1 MPTGLRLPIT
11 PIYRST
17 REDQYNQACM
27 GLQKTNSSSVIPLCH
42 VSAEVW
48 IHSYAADVTLTQI
61 YINQESN
68 PIEAIYV
75 FPIEENAA
83 IYEFTATIDDRLIT
97 AEVKE
102 KREAEA
108 QYTHAIQQGQTAVLL
123 RQSERTFD
131 TFRINVGALPP
142 GKECKVKIRYVTEL
156 DLIDGSSIRFVVPT
170 TIAPRY
176 DPRFGT
182 SQWND
187 ETQAQYVQN
196 SPYSMSFRA
205 HVDRGEYC
213 QINEVVNMSHPLNV
227 SVSLQTIDVSSE
239 GIALD
244 RDIILYIDLPQSPCP
259 VRVAAEQYDND
270 SKLAI
275 LTALSPGQSN
285 FDSILNAQNP
295 ITATTEFIFIDFRVL
310 FNDVIMTTVYDEQ
323 TAKQAEDLAR
333 SMRADLGGTEL
344 LRPLQY
350 LKDRPPGSG
359 RSRQVI
365 ELCRLMSSTTRI
377 FSFGLGHSPSR
388 SLVKGLARATN
399 GHFIFI
405 PPSSRVDTYV
415 GTQIQ
420 RALQPSF
427 VNCRLQ
433 WFGLW
438 PSGSQAPRT
447 IPPGSLNRIEVRKG
461 NTIRRLAA
469 KALMQELQHRGS
481 EEHVYDGRIV
491 KQRIIDLSLTHQI
504 LSPYTAFV
512 GVETTRSNTSTPAPV
527 RYVPI
532 QISTDGEHLSSQNR
546 YPTTQSPQFI
556 PPMEA
561 RLPPIV
567 SPPIY
572 AYQERMP
579 QALVSGYTGAKG
591 RPRVAENR
599 SNEDITRSYQ
609 GFMEEINANTPVL
622 QSTTQSSSVS
632 TSTMFDSTTYDNK
645 P

>member
-17 REDQYNQACM
+17 RDDQYYQACM
-27 GLQKTNSSSVIPLCH
+27 GLQKTNSSSVVPLRH

-75 FPIEENAA
+75 FPIE
-83 IYEFTATIDDRLIT
+83 
-97 AEVKE
+97 
-102 KREAEA
+102 
-108 QYTHAIQQGQTAVLL
+108 
-123 RQSERTFD
+123 
-131 TFRINVGALPP
+131 INVGALPP

-285 FDSILNAQNP
+285 FVSILNAQNP
-295 ITATTEFIFIDFRVL
+295 ITATTEFIFIVDCSYSMDDENRIALARDAMFLFVRSLPMGAYFNIIRFGSDFRVL
-310 FNDVIMTTVYDEQ
+310 FNDVIMTTLYDEK
-323 TAKQAEDLAR
+323 TAKQAEDLAH
-333 SMRADLGGTEL
+333 SMLADLGGTEL

-350 LKDRPPGSG
+350 LKDRPPASG
-359 RSRQVI
+359 RSRQVF
-365 ELCRLMSSTTRI
+365 LL
-377 FSFGLGHSPSR
+377 
-388 SLVKGLARATN
+388 
-399 GHFIFI
+399 
-405 PPSSRVDTYV
+405 
-415 GTQIQ
+415 
-420 RALQPSF
+420 
-427 VNCRLQ
+427 
-433 WFGLW
+433 
-438 PSGSQAPRT
+438 
-447 IPPGSLNRIEVRKG
+447 
-461 NTIRRLAA
+461 
-469 KALMQELQHRGS
+469 
-481 EEHVYDGRIV
+481 
-491 KQRIIDLSLTHQI
+491 
-504 LSPYTAFV
+504 
-512 GVETTRSNTSTPAPV
+512 
-527 RYVPI
+527 
-532 QISTDGEHLSSQNR
+532 TDGE
-546 YPTTQSPQFI
+546 I
-556 PPMEA
+556 
-561 RLPPIV
+561 
-567 SPPIY
+567 
-572 AYQERMP
+572 
-579 QALVSGYTGAKG
+579 
-591 RPRVAENR
+591 
-599 SNEDITRSYQ
+599 
-609 GFMEEINANTPVL
+609 ANTDEVNN
-622 QSTTQSSSVS
+622 T
-632 TSTMFDSTTYDNK
+632 
-645 P
+645 

>member
-1 MPTGLRLPIT
+1 
-11 PIYRST
+11 
-17 REDQYNQACM
+17 
-27 GLQKTNSSSVIPLCH
+27 
-42 VSAEVW
+42 
-48 IHSYAADVTLTQI
+48 
-61 YINQESN
+61 
-68 PIEAIYV
+68 
-75 FPIEENAA
+75 
-83 IYEFTATIDDRLIT
+83 
-97 AEVKE
+97 
-102 KREAEA
+102 
-108 QYTHAIQQGQTAVLL
+108 
-123 RQSERTFD
+123 
-131 TFRINVGALPP
+131 
-142 GKECKVKIRYVTEL
+142 
-156 DLIDGSSIRFVVPT
+156 
-170 TIAPRY
+170 
-176 DPRFGT
+176 
-182 SQWND
+182 
-187 ETQAQYVQN
+187 
-196 SPYSMSFRA
+196 
-205 HVDRGEYC
+205 
-213 QINEVVNMSHPLNV
+213 
-227 SVSLQTIDVSSE
+227 
-239 GIALD
+239 
-244 RDIILYIDLPQSPCP
+244 
-259 VRVAAEQYDND
+259 
-270 SKLAI
+270 
-275 LTALSPGQSN
+275 
-285 FDSILNAQNP
+285 
-295 ITATTEFIFIDFRVL
+295 
-310 FNDVIMTTVYDEQ
+310 
-323 TAKQAEDLAR
+323 
-333 SMRADLGGTEL
+333 
-344 LRPLQY
+344 
-350 LKDRPPGSG
+350 
-359 RSRQVI
+359 
-365 ELCRLMSSTTRI
+365 MSSTTRI

-447 IPPGSLNRIEVRKG
+447 IPPVYSNERVLVYTLFDNFIFTEQSAMVNFTTDNGRIGMGSLNRIEVRKG

-532 QISTDGEHLSSQNR
+532 QISTDGEHLPSQNR

-561 RLPPIV
+561 RVPPIV
-567 SPPIY
+567 SPSIY
-572 AYQERMP
+572 DYQERMP

-645 P
+645 PSTVADLRKPSAAADSIRWLIEKQSFNGAWILSDDQVQQLTGGKSWTYFISTINQDKDIITTALAIALLESQHVKQKSLWFMIAEKGRRRLLDFGLSKNEIDLIINEIQSKL

>member
-447 IPPGSLNRIEVRKG
+447 IPP
-461 NTIRRLAA
+461 
-469 KALMQELQHRGS
+469 
-481 EEHVYDGRIV
+481 VY
-491 KQRIIDLSLTHQI
+491 
-504 LSPYTAFV
+504 
-512 GVETTRSNTSTPAPV
+512 
-527 RYVPI
+527 
-532 QISTDGEHLSSQNR
+532 
-546 YPTTQSPQFI
+546 
-556 PPMEA
+556 
-561 RLPPIV
+561 
-567 SPPIY
+567 
-572 AYQERMP
+572 
-579 QALVSGYTGAKG
+579 
-591 RPRVAENR
+591 
-599 SNEDITRSYQ
+599 SNER
-609 GFMEEINANTPVL
+609 VL
-622 QSTTQSSSVS
+622 VYTL
-632 TSTMFDSTTYDNK
+632 FDNFIFTE
-645 P
+645 

>member
-285 FDSILNAQNP
+285 FVSILNAQNP
-295 ITATTEFIFIDFRVL
+295 ITATTEFIFIGMF
-310 FNDVIMTTVYDEQ
+310 FFQ
-323 TAKQAEDLAR
+323 QAEDLAH
-333 SMRADLGGTEL
+333 SMLADLGGTEL

-350 LKDRPPGSG
+350 LKDRPPASG
-359 RSRQVI
+359 RSRQVFLLTDGEIANTDEVI

-447 IPPGSLNRIEVRKG
+447 IPPVYSNERVLVYTLFDNFIFTEQSAMVNFTTDNGRIGMGSLNRIEVRKG

-512 GVETTRSNTSTPAPV
+512 GVETTRSKTSTPAPV

-532 QISTDGEHLSSQNR
+532 QISTDGEHLPSQNR

-561 RLPPIV
+561 RVPPIV
-567 SPPIY
+567 SPSIY
-572 AYQERMP
+572 DYQERMP

-599 SNEDITRSYQ
+599 SNEDITRSY
-609 GFMEEINANTPVL
+609 
-622 QSTTQSSSVS
+622 
-632 TSTMFDSTTYDNK
+632 
-645 P
+645 